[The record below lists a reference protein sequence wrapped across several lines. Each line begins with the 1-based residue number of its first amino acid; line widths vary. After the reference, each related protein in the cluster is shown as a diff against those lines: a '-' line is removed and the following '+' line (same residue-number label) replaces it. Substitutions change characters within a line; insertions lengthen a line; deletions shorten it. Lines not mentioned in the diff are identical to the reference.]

1 MNDYMD
7 DPHAFGV
14 TSQSMSHF
22 DRSIVLDDMNEAPT
36 PAARIDEIW
45 HQHRRRVLDV
55 AYRMLGSVHDAE
67 DVLQEAYSRLL
78 VADVESLDDAR
89 GWLVTV
95 TSRLCIDR
103 LRAHERVKQA
113 YVGPWLP
120 EPIVDLPSGETDLAD
135 RVTLDD
141 TVRMA
146 LMVVLEQLSPAER
159 AAFVMHDV
167 FGVDFVAIAELV
179 GRSPQACR
187 QLASR
192 ARRRIASHEAA
203 ARFQV
208 DRSEH
213 ELVVARFIDACER
226 GDLDSLLAVLD
237 PGVIGDFD
245 SGGAL
250 PTAPLLALDGATAVA
265 HQLLAT
271 VLNRGLTFE
280 PAGVNGEPGMLITT
294 GTDLVAVLSLG
305 VRARRIDVIHA
316 IGNPAKLRHITR

>member
-1 MNDYMD
+1 MND
-7 DPHAFGV
+7 
-14 TSQSMSHF
+14 
-22 DRSIVLDDMNEAPT
+22 LPT
-36 PAARIDEIW
+36 PPAGIDEIW

-67 DVLQEAYSRLL
+67 DVVQEAYSRLL
-78 VADVESLDDAR
+78 AIDVESLDDVR

-103 LRAHERVKQA
+103 LRAHERVKRA

-120 EPIVDLPSGETDLAD
+120 EPIVAAASADVDLAD
-135 RVTLDD
+135 RITLDD

-159 AAFVMHDV
+159 AAFVLHDI
-167 FGVDFVAIAELV
+167 FSVDFDTVAELV

-192 ARRRIASHEAA
+192 ARRRIEADEA
-203 ARFQV
+203 VTRFHV
-208 DRSEH
+208 DRSDH
-213 ELVVARFIDACER
+213 DLVVARFVDACER

-245 SGGAL
+245 SGGVI
-250 PTAPLLALDGATAVA
+250 PGAPLLALDGAPAVA
-265 HQLLAT
+265 RQLMAT
-271 VLNRGLTFE
+271 VINRGLTFE
-280 PAGVNGEPGMLITT
+280 TAEVNGEPGVIIATE
-294 GTDLVAVLSLG
+294 TDVVAVISLG
-305 VRARRIDVIHA
+305 MRDGWIDVIHA
-316 IGNPAKLRHITR
+316 VGNPAKLTHLTR

>member
-1 MNDYMD
+1 M
-7 DPHAFGV
+7 
-14 TSQSMSHF
+14 
-22 DRSIVLDDMNEAPT
+22 
-36 PAARIDEIW
+36 
-45 HQHRRRVLDV
+45 

-67 DVLQEAYSRLL
+67 DVVQEAYSRLL
-78 VADVESLDDAR
+78 AVDIDSLDDAL
-89 GWLVTV
+89 GWLITV

-103 LRAHERVKQA
+103 LRAHERIKRS

-120 EPIVDLPSGETDLAD
+120 EPIVGVAATGVDLAD

-159 AAFVMHDV
+159 AAFVLHDI
-167 FGVDFVAIAELV
+167 FGLDFNAIAELV

-192 ARRRIASHEAA
+192 ARRRIESDQAA
-203 ARFQV
+203 ARFHV

-213 ELVVARFIDACER
+213 DLVVARFVDACER

-245 SGGAL
+245 SGGVI
-250 PTAPLLALDGATAVA
+250 PEAPLLALDGASAVA
-265 HQLLAT
+265 RQLMAT
-271 VLNRGLTFE
+271 VINQTATFE
-280 PAGVNGEPGMLITT
+280 PADVNGEPGVIISTN
-294 GTDLVAVLSLG
+294 DHIVAVLSLG
-305 VRARRIDVIHA
+305 VRDGCIDVIHA
-316 IGNPAKLRHITR
+316 IGNPAKLAHITR

>member
-1 MNDYMD
+1 MGTNVLGDMNDLPKPPAGID
-7 DPHAFGV
+7 D
-14 TSQSMSHF
+14 T
-22 DRSIVLDDMNEAPT
+22 
-36 PAARIDEIW
+36 W

-67 DVLQEAYSRLL
+67 DVVQEAYSRLL
-78 VADVESLDDAR
+78 AVDREVLEDVR
-89 GWLVTV
+89 GWLITV

-103 LRAHERVKQA
+103 LRSHERIKRS

-120 EPIVDLPSGETDLAD
+120 EPIVGAASTDVDLAD

-159 AAFVMHDV
+159 AAFVLHDI
-167 FGVDFVAIAELV
+167 FGLDFNAIAELV

-192 ARRRIASHEAA
+192 ARRRIESDPAA
-203 ARFQV
+203 ARFQI

-213 ELVVARFIDACER
+213 DLVVARFVDACER

-245 SGGAL
+245 SGGVI
-250 PTAPLLALDGATAVA
+250 PEAPLLALDGAPAVA
-265 HQLLAT
+265 GQLMAT
-271 VLNRGLTFE
+271 VVNQSATFE
-280 PAGVNGEPGMLITT
+280 PADVNGEPGVMISIQ
-294 GTDLVAVLSLG
+294 DHVIAVLSLG
-305 VRARRIDVIHA
+305 VRNGCIDVIHA
-316 IGNPAKLRHITR
+316 IGNPAKLTHITR

>member
-1 MNDYMD
+1 MD
-7 DPHAFGV
+7 
-14 TSQSMSHF
+14 T
-22 DRSIVLDDMNEAPT
+22 IVLDDMNDLPT
-36 PAARIDEIW
+36 PPAGIDETW
-45 HQHRRRVLDV
+45 HQHRRRVFDV

-67 DVLQEAYSRLL
+67 DVVQEAYSRLL
-78 VADVESLDDAR
+78 AVDVGSLDDVL
-89 GWLVTV
+89 GWLITV

-103 LRAHERVKQA
+103 LRAHERVKRA

-120 EPIVDLPSGETDLAD
+120 EPIVDVATADIDLAD

-159 AAFVMHDV
+159 AAFVLHDV
-167 FGVDFVAIAELV
+167 FGVDFDTVAELV

-192 ARRRIASHEAA
+192 ARRRIEADEA
-203 ARFQV
+203 VARFQV

-213 ELVVARFIDACER
+213 DLVVARFVDACER

-245 SGGAL
+245 SGGVI
-250 PTAPLLALDGATAVA
+250 PGAPLRALDGAPAVA
-265 HQLLAT
+265 RQLMAT
-271 VLNRGLTFE
+271 VAHRDLTFE
-280 PAGVNGEPGMLITT
+280 PAGVNGEPGVVISTET
-294 GTDLVAVLSLG
+294 AVVAVLSLG
-305 VRARRIDVIHA
+305 VRDGCIDVVHA
-316 IGNPAKLRHITR
+316 IGNPAKLSHITR

>member
-1 MNDYMD
+1 
-7 DPHAFGV
+7 
-14 TSQSMSHF
+14 MSE
-22 DRSIVLDDMNEAPT
+22 LPT
-36 PAARIDEIW
+36 PPAGIDETW
-45 HQHRRRVLDV
+45 HRHRRRVLDV

-67 DVLQEAYSRLL
+67 DIVQEAYSRLL
-78 VADVESLDDAR
+78 AVDIESLDDVR

-103 LRAHERVKQA
+103 LRSHERIKRA

-120 EPIVDLPSGETDLAD
+120 EPIVGVASDDVDPAD

-159 AAFVMHDV
+159 AAFVLHDV
-167 FGVDFVAIAELV
+167 FGIDFHSVGELV

-192 ARRRIASHEAA
+192 ARRRIESDDAV
-203 ARFQV
+203 ARFHV

-213 ELVVARFIDACER
+213 DRVVARFVDACER
-226 GDLDSLLAVLD
+226 GDLESLLAVLD

-245 SGGAL
+245 SGGVI
-250 PTAPLLALDGATAVA
+250 PGAPLLALDGAPAVA
-265 HQLLAT
+265 RQLMAT
-271 VLNRGLTFE
+271 VVNRSAAFS
-280 PAGVNGEPGMLITT
+280 PADVNGEPGVIVSI
-294 GTDLVAVLSLG
+294 GGQVVAVLSLG
-305 VRARRIDVIHA
+305 VRDGRIDVIHA
-316 IGNPAKLRHITR
+316 IGNPAKLTHVTR

>member
-1 MNDYMD
+1 MND
-7 DPHAFGV
+7 
-14 TSQSMSHF
+14 
-22 DRSIVLDDMNEAPT
+22 LPT
-36 PAARIDEIW
+36 PPAGIDETW
-45 HQHRRRVLDV
+45 HQHRKRVLDV

-67 DVLQEAYSRLL
+67 DVVQEAYGRLL
-78 VADVESLDDAR
+78 AVDLESLDDVR

-95 TSRLCIDR
+95 TSRLSIDR
-103 LRAHERVKQA
+103 LRSHERIKRA

-120 EPIVDLPSGETDLAD
+120 EPIVGVASADVDLAD

-146 LMVVLEQLSPAER
+146 LMVVLEQLSPPER
-159 AAFVMHDV
+159 AAFVLHDI
-167 FGVDFVAIAELV
+167 FSLDFTAVAELV

-192 ARRRIASHEAA
+192 ARRRIESDEAV

-213 ELVVARFIDACER
+213 ELVVARFVDACER

-245 SGGAL
+245 SGGVV
-250 PTAPLLALDGATAVA
+250 PGAPLLALDGAPAVA
-265 HQLLAT
+265 RQLRAT
-271 VLNRGLTFE
+271 VVNRGAAFE
-280 PAGVNGEPGMLITT
+280 PADVNGEPGVIISI
-294 GTDLVAVLSLG
+294 DQQVVAVLSLG
-305 VRARRIDVIHA
+305 VRDGCIDVIHA
-316 IGNPAKLRHITR
+316 IGNPAKLSHITR